1 MSEKF
6 RTARAVVV
14 SVALTLVAA
23 GGVAYAAEQ
32 LPKNSVTSK
41 AIKNGAVAAKDLKNG
56 AATRDKIAPG
66 AVTAD
71 KIAPGAV
78 SAGKLGEASVT
89 PGALSPAAKDLFVSS
104 SQVGGVTESANG
116 CITGEEAGCSGAL
129 LDFGAT
135 SLDYRC
141 FLDNGFGVLTIR
153 YSDGDENVVVFGH
166 AIYSNGDEGVVRL
179 TGDQVLVE
187 LTDGFAT
194 VSGQLT
200 VSTVGESGV
209 VAGSV
214 NFSASVEQ
222 DLSDANCDIYGLVVY
237 P

>member
-41 AIKNGAVAAKDLKNG
+41 AIKNGAVTAKDLKNG
-56 AATRDKIAPG
+56 AVTTDKVAPG
-66 AVTAD
+66 AVTA
-71 KIAPGAV
+71 
-78 SAGKLGEASVT
+78 GKLGTAAVT
-89 PGALSPAAKDLFVSS
+89 PGALSPATKDLFVAS
-104 SQVGGVTESANG
+104 SQVGGVTEVANG
-116 CITGEEAGCSGAL
+116 CITGDEAGCSGAL

-141 FLDNGFGVLTIR
+141 FLDNGTGVFTVR

-200 VSTVGESGV
+200 VSTVGEAGV
-209 VAGSV
+209 VVGSV

-222 DLSDANCDIYGLVVY
+222 DLTDANCDVYGLVVY